1 MMAARKEEKS
11 RGIKYQILD
20 QYSTMV
26 QDVTRYRSKDINGYF
41 GDRIRWEYSRVR
53 F

>member
-1 MMAARKEEKS
+1 MMAARKEVKS